1 MQLLLQESDEKR
13 EIQSILWSILLL
25 STEDKPAM
33 MIVQTLGGLLPTVVS
48 KIVLI
53 KGAQK
58 KMTFVYPAIF
68 TPHKEDK
75 GYHAYFPD
83 LESCEVD
90 AGDLED
96 AVEEARYAAYNW
108 IMVELEDEE
117 GELPHASHEE
127 DIQLEAGQ
135 LLKRISVTVK
145 LLPDND

>member
-1 MQLLLQESDEKR
+1 
-13 EIQSILWSILLL
+13 
-25 STEDKPAM
+25 
-33 MIVQTLGGLLPTVVS
+33 
-48 KIVLI
+48 
-53 KGAQK
+53 
-58 KMTFVYPAIF
+58 MTFVYPAIF

-75 GYHAYFPD
+75 GYHAHFPD
-83 LESCEVD
+83 LECCEVD

-127 DIQLEAGQ
+127 DIHLEAGQ